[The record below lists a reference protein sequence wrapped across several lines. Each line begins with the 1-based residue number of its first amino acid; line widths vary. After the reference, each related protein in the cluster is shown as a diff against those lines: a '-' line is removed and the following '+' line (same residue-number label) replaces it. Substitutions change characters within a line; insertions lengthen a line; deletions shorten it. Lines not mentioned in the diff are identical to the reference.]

1 MAKMGITTDLA
12 LFFSRSL
19 IFSTHIELW
28 NIGPAETYGLT
39 SSPNFVIKTI
49 DIVYENYA
57 LNMLWSNGHSSD
69 PFFKFVA
76 SEHFW
81 YFKSMAIW
89 LDCGDSKCS
98 LLYVWLPLIPTRKI
112 FRGMIKDK
120 SRDRWKTFNHR
131 LLDSIVVLC
140 LMANL
145 VAQLFYPFVAIVWFQ
160 FSFAQFPPSFPLPRS
175 SLSMTVCFVK
185 SSQFNAQK
193 SIKNE
198 FTHNQKRTASTN
210 HWTVDEVPLPQNNW
224 LQAQQPL
231 IYWSD
236 QFFLDDHNLRSTENV
251 LMLLYIN

>member
-39 SSPNFVIKTI
+39 SSPNFVIETI
-49 DIVYENYA
+49 DIIYEYYA
-57 LNMLWSNGHSSD
+57 LNMLRSNSHSSD

-131 LLDSIVVLC
+131 LLGSIVVLC

-145 VAQLFYPFVAIVWFQ
+145 VA
-160 FSFAQFPPSFPLPRS
+160 
-175 SLSMTVCFVK
+175 
-185 SSQFNAQK
+185 
-193 SIKNE
+193 
-198 FTHNQKRTASTN
+198 
-210 HWTVDEVPLPQNNW
+210 
-224 LQAQQPL
+224 
-231 IYWSD
+231 
-236 QFFLDDHNLRSTENV
+236 
-251 LMLLYIN
+251 